1 VQPQDAQ
8 ANALLPPTIA
18 TSVNDAI
25 SAVRI
30 C

>member
-18 TSVNDAI
+18 TIVNDAI
-25 SAVRI
+25 SDAQI
-30 C
+30 F